1 MGFCLYWLLVP
12 SNYIIEAAVTARR
25 VDCSASI
32 TEVKRRRAR
41 LVLGWVTAWEFTKK
55 KIYGWTDFLLRKLIY
70 IYIKQSRVS
79 YTIYNSRTAGRILM
93 IFYLL
98 DSSPLQIAE

>member
-1 MGFCLYWLLVP
+1 MP

-32 TEVKRRRAR
+32 TEVKLRRAR

-55 KIYGWTDFLLRKLIY
+55 KLM
-70 IYIKQSRVS
+70 
-79 YTIYNSRTAGRILM
+79 AGPIFFSSDILD
-93 IFYLL
+93 I
-98 DSSPLQIAE
+98 IE